1 MKRVEKS
8 FKMENGMPVIGVAEF
23 LWKWECFFP
32 HMNIQRTKVILG
44 NLKIGESVLLDVH
57 GLKTEEKGKVVIRVS

>member
-8 FKMENGMPVIGVAEF
+8 FKMENGIPVVGVAEF
-23 LWKWECFFP
+23 LWKWKCFFP

-44 NLKIGESVLLDVH
+44 NLKVGDSVMLDVH
-57 GLKTEEKGKVVIRVS
+57 GLETKNEGTVIFRVS